1 MFVCPICQRE
11 YRTDAAVAKCF
22 LACWKDKN
30 PTHESNS
37 VPKYEE
43 TIRNVSNDVAD
54 FFAEYQK

>member
-22 LACWKDKN
+22 LSCWKDKN

-37 VPKYEE
+37 APKYEE
-43 TIRNVSNDVAD
+43 TIRNVSNAVAD